1 MEEQA
6 TSPLSGS
13 PSSDD
18 VQALIDEG
26 RFSYRQAEYR
36 EALSYLQQAY
46 EECQANGDQGRMA
59 EVANDMGVVYT
70 VLGQWKEAEQWLDQA
85 NTLFVRLQDYDGQ
98 AQALGNLGSMFRA
111 RGDLRQAAA
120 NLQLAADR
128 FHLVGDDERRSMTL
142 KALSAIRLRQ
152 LRFLLALV
160 AYNAALACQPNLT
173 VFDKLLRS
181 LISLPIRMLQG

>member
-13 PSSDD
+13 TSSDD

-46 EECQANGDQGRMA
+46 DQCQASGDEGRMA

-70 VLGQWKEAEQWLDQA
+70 VLGQWKEAERWLDQA

-142 KALSAIRLRQ
+142 KALSIIRLRQ

-173 VFDKLLRS
+173 LFDRLLRS
-181 LISLPIRMLQG
+181 LFSLPIRMLQG

>member
-46 EECQANGDQGRMA
+46 EECQAGGDEGRMA

-85 NTLFVRLQDYDGQ
+85 NTLFVRVQDYDGQ

-173 VFDKLLRS
+173 LFDKLLRG
-181 LISLPIRMLQG
+181 LFSLPIRMLQG